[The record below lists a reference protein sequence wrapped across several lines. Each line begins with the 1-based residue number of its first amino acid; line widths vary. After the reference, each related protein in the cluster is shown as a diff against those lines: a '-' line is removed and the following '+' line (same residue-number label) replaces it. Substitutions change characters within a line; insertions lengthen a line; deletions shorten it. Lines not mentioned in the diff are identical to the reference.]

1 MNKIISPSAFL
12 ISFKTAF
19 NLSSNS
25 PRYLAPAT
33 KAPKSSSYKV
43 LFCKET
49 GTSFLKIRH
58 AKPSTIAVL
67 PTPGSPIKIGLFFV
81 FRDKI

>member
-1 MNKIISPSAFL
+1 MISPSAFF

-19 NLSSNS
+19 NRSSNS

-33 KAPKSSSYKV
+33 NAPKSNSYKV

-58 AKPSTIAVL
+58 ANPSTIAVL

-81 FRDKI
+81 LRDNI